1 MTAKPRPTDPA
12 VLRQREIIAAKD
24 AARLRERINRPLVGI
39 ATSPP
44 RTASP
49 PHVESFAEREQRLR
63 DREDALLLNYCEGN
77 AELAAKVR
85 QTIAPEQITAWIAS
99 L

>member
-1 MTAKPRPTDPA
+1 MTTKPRPTDPA
-12 VLRQREIIAAKD
+12 ALRQREIIAAKD
-24 AARLRERINRPLVGI
+24 AARLRERISLKWPETG
-39 ATSPP
+39 TSPT
-44 RTASP
+44 RVDS
-49 PHVESFAEREQRLR
+49 SAEREKRLR

-99 L
+99 LEIEPG